1 MLELDRLTEAGEVA
15 EPLSS
20 IIKNDVGVFGVD
32 ETLALQIAN
41 IYGTIGTTNFGYFD
55 RVKKGIMA
63 KFDRDG
69 RHVNTFID
77 DLLAAIV
84 AAACGKIAHKYA

>member
-1 MLELDRLTEAGEVA
+1 
-15 EPLSS
+15 
-20 IIKNDVGVFGVD
+20 
-32 ETLALQIAN
+32 
-41 IYGTIGTTNFGYFD
+41 
-55 RVKKGIMA
+55 MA